1 MKKLTKKTLILISV
15 LCFSLFALT
24 ACGGEEDPAATPNG
38 EETTTTEETPAAE
51 EETPIH
57 EYEDINTT
65 IETDDDYFAALEIFS
80 EAANNLNS
88 DLTNRLAEIDTA
100 DSAQVQEVVNTV
112 KKPFTQFLNVTPPAA
127 YETANASYVEACNQ
141 ILTYIDQV
149 AAGEDGGNALS
160 DAVQLIQQTTNS
172 IADALANAAAQ

>member
-1 MKKLTKKTLILISV
+1 MKKFTKKALILIGI
-15 LCFSLFALT
+15 LCLSLFALT
-24 ACGGEEDPAATPNG
+24 ACGGEEDPAANSNSDGTNTA
-38 EETTTTEETPAAE
+38 EETSATEDDAT
-51 EETPIH
+51 IH

-80 EAANNLNS
+80 EAAGNLSN
-88 DLTNRLAEIDTA
+88 DLNNRLAEIDTS
-100 DSAQVQEVVNTV
+100 DSAQVQEVVDTV

-149 AAGEDGGNALS
+149 AAGEDGGDALTN
-160 DAVQLIQQTTNS
+160 AVQLIQQTTNS
-172 IADALANAAAQ
+172 IADTLANSAAQ